1 MLQTLLDRT
10 QLGVAGQL
18 KMKNLNTQIK
28 TVTET
33 LIGWILY
40 SVLFTQYY
48 AFLCFS
54 FVEKG

>member
-33 LIGWILY
+33 IGWILY
-40 SVLFTQYY
+40 SVLFTQYS